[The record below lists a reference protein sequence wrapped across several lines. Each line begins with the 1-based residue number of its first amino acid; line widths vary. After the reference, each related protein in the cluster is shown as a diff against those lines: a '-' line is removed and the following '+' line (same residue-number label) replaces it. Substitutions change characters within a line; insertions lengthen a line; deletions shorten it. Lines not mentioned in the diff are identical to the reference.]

1 MILIIAR
8 TSDKNDFKMQQRSR
22 CSVGRE
28 WVRNEER
35 RSTMF
40 VFLENK
46 NGVEC
51 VDCAAAAAA
60 GPAGAGDDDDD
71 DDDDDRQIDMF
82 VAEFMAM
89 TIVVVEYV
97 RKTELRHMS

>member
-1 MILIIAR
+1 MILIIPR

-22 CSVGRE
+22 CAVGRE
-28 WVRNEER
+28 QVRNEER

-51 VDCAAAAAA
+51 VECVECFVVA
-60 GPAGAGDDDDD
+60 
-71 DDDDDRQIDMF
+71 DDDDRYIRCCFYGDGDC
-82 VAEFMAM
+82 
-89 TIVVVEYV
+89 
-97 RKTELRHMS
+97 RR